1 MSVSWKHHRQCFT
14 AVKGLGLGV
23 AAMLV
28 AASGPC
34 ERYLRGWLQ
43 LIVWA
48 VSGYVYTGGIC
59 CSELRKK
66 EWRWEMGVRKSS
78 WRETRW
84 EQESKML
91 EKALR
96 GIARREA
103 GQALDDWLCRSLSEA
118 VGRFPD
124 SGSCV
129 RRSAEGR
136 EQWAG
141 SPSSRAVAPR
151 AGNVTEKH
159 MQRTCAAT
167 HRLFYTIPLPSYLL
181 RPLCKPKRGWQPI
194 PTTAAVAYSLI
205 SGACT
210 GQELPCR
217 GRSSSGCF
225 LGGRSSLYQL
235 TRWQGSWSDGDAWG
249 MVSCRSIL
257 VCSPSS

>member
-1 MSVSWKHHRQCFT
+1 
-14 AVKGLGLGV
+14 
-23 AAMLV
+23 MLV

-34 ERYLRGWLQ
+34 ARYLRGWLQ

-78 WRETRW
+78 WGEAKKRARCWKRRW
-84 EQESKML
+84 GELLAGKL
-91 EKALR
+91 
-96 GIARREA
+96 ARHLMS
-103 GQALDDWLCRSLSEA
+103 GLCRSMSEA

-129 RRSAEGR
+129 RKSAEGR

-141 SPSSRAVAPR
+141 SPSSRTVASR

-181 RPLCKPKRGWQPI
+181 CPLCKPKRGWQPI
-194 PTTAAVAYSLI
+194 PTTATVGYSLI

-235 TRWQGSWSDGDAWG
+235 TWWQGSWSDGDARG
-249 MVSCRSIL
+249 MVFCRSIL